1 MRRVD
6 IDPSIGRV
14 RDPATR
20 DALKEIQLASA
31 EWNLADIAAAFT
43 ITGAYTETRTLNVGT
58 STLAQT
64 QAFLATLIEDLKR
77 GGESRST

>member
-6 IDPSIGRV
+6 IDPTIGKVTEPAV
-14 RDPATR
+14 RE
-20 DALKEIQLASA
+20 ALREIQLASA

-43 ITGAYTETRTLNVGT
+43 ITGVYTELRTLNVGT

-64 QAFLATLIEDLKR
+64 QAFIATLIEDLKR